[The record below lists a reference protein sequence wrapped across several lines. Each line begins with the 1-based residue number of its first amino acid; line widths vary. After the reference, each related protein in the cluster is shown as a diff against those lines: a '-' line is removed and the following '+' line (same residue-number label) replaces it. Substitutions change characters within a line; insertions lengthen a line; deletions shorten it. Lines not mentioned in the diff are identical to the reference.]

1 MTNNETQ
8 NLIVTENAA
17 ARIAFLQKKH
27 GKEDL
32 ALRLTVLGGGC
43 SGFQYQYDFDAESK
57 ADDMRIEK
65 DGVYVVTDPISM
77 NYLAGARLDYVE
89 DLMAAAFKI
98 DNPNAE
104 TACGCGNSFSIDM
117 DNI

>member
-1 MTNNETQ
+1 MTKNEAH

-27 GKEDL
+27 GKEAL

-43 SGFQYQYDFDAESK
+43 SGFQYQYDFDDTNKE
-57 ADDMRIEK
+57 DDIRFEK
-65 DGVYVVTDPISM
+65 DGVFVVTDPISM
-77 NYLAGARLDYVE
+77 NYLTGSTLDYVE

-98 DNPNAE
+98 DNPNAD
-104 TACGCGNSFSIDM
+104 TACGCGNSFSVDM